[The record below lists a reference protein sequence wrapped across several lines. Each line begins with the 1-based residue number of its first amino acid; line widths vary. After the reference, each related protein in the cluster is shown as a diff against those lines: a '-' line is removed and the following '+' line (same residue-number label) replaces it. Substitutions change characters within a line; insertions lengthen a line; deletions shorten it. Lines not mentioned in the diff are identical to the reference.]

1 MEEPDEREEDEGET
15 QEQPDMSEP
24 PAPEK
29 EEESPPPKMEE
40 KVLTSPKHE
49 AAPRKGRSETDSG
62 TVKRFSF
69 F

>member
-1 MEEPDEREEDEGET
+1 
-15 QEQPDMSEP
+15 MSEP

-49 AAPRKGRSETDSG
+49 AAPRKGKSETDSG
-62 TVKRFSF
+62 TAFLFLLMWICWSF
-69 F
+69 VAHIFLMSL